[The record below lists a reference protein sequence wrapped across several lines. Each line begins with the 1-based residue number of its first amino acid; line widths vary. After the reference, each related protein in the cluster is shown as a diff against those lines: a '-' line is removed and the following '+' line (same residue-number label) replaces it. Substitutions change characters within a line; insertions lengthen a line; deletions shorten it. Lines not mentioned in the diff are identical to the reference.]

1 MVRELERNTPYRPKM
16 SILGS
21 KDFYC
26 IQSLNQDGK
35 KFATKTEL
43 CDELLEK
50 DGCSFYQNSRQLS
63 KLAHGIM
70 DIEDLVKLGKKEGG
84 CPYYASK
91 ALADAADIVFM
102 PYNYLIDPLIR
113 ETCDIKLDGN
123 IVILDEAHN
132 IEGMLLILYYRL
144 LL

>member
-1 MVRELERNTPYRPKM
+1 MVHELERNTPYRPKM

-26 IQSLNQDGK
+26 VKSLDQNGTT
-35 KFATKTEL
+35 FANKSEL

-50 DGCSFYQNSRQLS
+50 DDCSYFSGARKLS
-63 KLAHGIM
+63 KIAPSIF
-70 DIEDLVKLGKKEGG
+70 DIEDLVKLGKKEAG
-84 CPYYASK
+84 CPYYATK
-91 ALADAADIVFM
+91 ALADAADIIFM

-113 ETCDIKLDGN
+113 ETCDIKLDGH

-132 IEGMLLILYYRL
+132 IEGRLLIF
-144 LL
+144 